1 MQLHRKYQGD
11 GLVVMSLDIMP
22 DEWDEKDKVLKFL
35 TDKQADFPN
44 YIFKGDQKQVDDWLE
59 KHGVSFTPAV
69 IAFDRSGKRV
79 PVPEF
84 KTEKEEEL
92 FVKNLLAK

>member
-1 MQLHRKYQGD
+1 VQLHREFAAD

-22 DEWDEKDKVLKFL
+22 DEWDEQEKVLKFL

-44 YIFKGDQKQVDDWLE
+44 YIFKDRQQKVDDWLE

-69 IAFDRSGKRV
+69 IAFDRTGKRV
-79 PVPEF
+79 PVPPL
-84 KTEKEEEL
+84 KSEKDEEL
-92 FVKNLLAK
+92 FVKKLLGK